1 MMANFDKIYKIG
13 IDCDGGDNG
22 ANPIIKACID
32 VKNKFKNIEITLYGN
47 HNSIDNALNEY
58 KVSINDFN
66 IVYTKDL
73 ILMNDHPILALRT
86 KVDSSICKAGN
97 DLNNDKIDAFISSG
111 STGALIALAQIYI
124 KSFDGIDRPALSAI
138 IPTSKNP
145 TLIID
150 CGSNVDSKPEY
161 LYQFAKLGSAYMKEI
176 MKVDN
181 PKVALLSVGT
191 EENKGNNLTLEAYKL
206 INNDKSI
213 NFIGNIEARDVPN
226 YICDV
231 VVTDGFSGNVLLKTY
246 EGVANFL
253 LNEIKKILKSNP
265 VSIIGGLLIKNTLK
279 NNMKRFDATNY
290 GGAPILGAKKL
301 ILKCHGNSKTKEI
314 YNAIL
319 QAKDFIDSELNEK
332 IKKELNGG

>member
-1 MMANFDKIYKIG
+1 MMANYEKIYNIG

-22 ANPIIKACID
+22 AKPIIDACLE
-32 VKNKFKNIEITLYGN
+32 VQKTYSNIKLILYGKEDAIKEAILK
-47 HNSIDNALNEY
+47 HELNDLSFE
-58 KVSINDFN
+58 
-66 IVYTKDL
+66 IVATED
-73 ILMNDHPILALRT
+73 IIEMNDHPILALRS
-86 KVDSSICKAGN
+86 KVNSSIVRAGQ
-97 DLNNDKIDAFISSG
+97 DLNNNKIDAFISSG
-111 STGALIALAQIYI
+111 STGALVALAQIYI
-124 KSFDGIDRPALSAI
+124 KPFDGIDRPALSAI
-138 IPTSKNP
+138 IPTAKKP
-145 TLIID
+145 TLVID

-181 PKVALLSVGT
+181 PIVGLLSVGT
-191 EENKGNNLTLEAYKL
+191 EENKGNNLTIEAYKL
-206 INNDKSI
+206 IKEDKKI
-213 NFIGNIEARDVPN
+213 NFIGNVEARDVPN

-253 LNEIKKILKSNP
+253 LNEIKSILKSNLI
-265 VSIIGGLLIKNTLK
+265 SMLGGLLIKNTLK
-279 NNMKRFDATNY
+279 NNMKKFDATNY

-319 QAKDFIDSELNEK
+319 QAKDFIDSDLNEK

>member
-1 MMANFDKIYKIG
+1 MMANLEKIYNIG

-22 ANPIIKACID
+22 AKPIIKACID
-32 VKNKFKNIEITLYGN
+32 IKNKYKNIFFTLYGDEN
-47 HNSIDNALNEY
+47 TINTIFDENKESIKDY
-58 KVSINDFN
+58 N
-66 IVYTKDL
+66 ISQTKDV
-73 ILMNDHPILALRT
+73 ILMNDHPILALRS
-86 KVDSSICKAGN
+86 KLESSICKAGN

-111 STGALIALAQIYI
+111 SSGALVALAQIYI
-124 KSFDGIDRPALSAI
+124 KPFDGIDRPALSAI
-138 IPTSKNP
+138 IPTAKKP
-145 TLIID
+145 TLVID

-176 MKVDN
+176 MKVNN
-181 PKVALLSVGT
+181 PTVGLLSVGT

-206 INNDKSI
+206 IKEDKKI
-213 NFIGNIEARDVPN
+213 NFVGNIEARDVPN

-246 EGVANFL
+246 EGVANFI
-253 LNEIKKILKSNP
+253 LNEIKNILKTNVISM
-265 VSIIGGLLIKNTLK
+265 IGGLLIKNTLK
-279 NNMKRFDATNY
+279 NNMKKFDATNY